1 MVEHLA
7 ARAYRALALTDP
19 DEKCAQVAALQA
31 DWLADRVPL
40 AGAACVT
47 AYVADVPGRPARP
60 NLVDPRR
67 VPRRTPTTREGHAAL
82 IHAICHIEFNA
93 INLALDC
100 CCRFTALPRDFHH
113 GWLRVA
119 AEEAYHFGLVRARL
133 HALGFDYGDFD
144 AHDGL
149 WQMALKTAHD
159 PLARMA
165 LVPRVLEARGLD
177 ATPPIRDKLAGI
189 GDADTV
195 AVLDII
201 ERDEVGHV
209 KLGDTWF
216 RILCE
221 ARGLAPEPAFREL
234 LAQFQVAAPQ
244 PPFNTAA
251 RLAAGFSPEELAAW
265 SAMP

>member
-7 ARAYRALALTDP
+7 ARAYRALAMADP
-19 DEKCAQVAALQA
+19 DEKCAQVRALQA
-31 DWLADRVPL
+31 DWLAGRVPL
-40 AGAACVT
+40 EPAACIGE
-47 AYVADVPGRPARP
+47 PGRPARP
-60 NLVDPRR
+60 ALVDPRA
-67 VPRRTPTTREGHAAL
+67 VPRRNPHTREGHGAL

-100 CCRFTALPRDFHH
+100 LCRFTHLPRDFHH
-113 GWLRVA
+113 GWMQVA
-119 AEEAYHFGLVRARL
+119 AEEAHHFGLVRARL

-149 WQMALKTAHD
+149 WQMAVKTAHD

-165 LVPRVLEARGLD
+165 MVPRVLEARGLD
-177 ATPPIRDKLAGI
+177 ATPAIRDKLVRI
-189 GDADTV
+189 GDAETV

-209 KLGDTWF
+209 KLGDSWF
-216 RILCE
+216 RMLCKE
-221 ARGLAPEPAFREL
+221 RGLEPEPTFREL
-234 LAQFQVAAPQ
+234 LARFEVPVPQ

-251 RLAAGFSPEELAAW
+251 RLAAGFSHDELAAW
-265 SAMP
+265 EGRT